1 VEAATALVLTGPRRL
16 ERRQLPLGDLEPGE
30 AWLRVEACGLC
41 GTDHEQFTGA
51 LPVGAPFIPGH
62 EIVGTIETITP
73 EARAARDLAAG
84 DRVAVEVFQACGT
97 CDPCRRGASM
107 LCARHGLRDMY
118 GGTPVD
124 VGPGLWGGYATHVVV
139 SRDARLHRVPA
150 SLDPVA
156 ATLFNPLGAGLR
168 WAVEL
173 PELEPGAVLAV
184 LGPGIR
190 GLCALVAARDAGAA
204 FVLVTGSGPADERRL
219 ALAEH
224 LGAVAV
230 DVTAEDPVAA
240 LRRDAGQLADVVVDV
255 TAAAPAAFGQ
265 ALALARPGGTVVV
278 AGTRG
283 AAVEGF
289 NPDLLVFKELRVLGA
304 RGVDTGA
311 YAAALRLLAHDTR
324 LTGLPARLAPLAVPD
339 VTELLEDLAHGHERP
354 LRAVI
359 VPGADPPPSPALAP

>member
-1 VEAATALVLTGPRRL
+1 MESATALVLTGPRRL
-16 ERRQLPLGDLEPGE
+16 ERREVPLGDLAPGQ

-73 EARAARDLAAG
+73 EAEAARDLAAG

-97 CDPCRRGASM
+97 CEPCRRGASM
-107 LCARHGLRDMY
+107 LCSRHGLADMY
-118 GGTPVD
+118 GGTPID
-124 VGPGLWGGYATHVVV
+124 VAPGLWGGYATHVVL
-139 SRDARLHRVPA
+139 SSDARLHRVPA
-150 SLDPVA
+150 ALDPVA

-168 WAVEL
+168 WAVQL
-173 PELEPGAVLAV
+173 PKLEPDAVVAV

-219 ALAEH
+219 AVAREF
-224 LGAVAV
+224 GAVAV
-230 DVTAEDPVAA
+230 DVKTQDPVAV
-240 LRRDAGQLADVVVDV
+240 LRHDAGQLADVVVDV
-255 TAAAPAAFGQ
+255 TAAAPEAFRQ

-283 AAVEGF
+283 TAAVEGF

-304 RGVDTGA
+304 RGVDAEA
-311 YAAALRLLAHDTR
+311 YAAALRLLADDTR
-324 LTGLPARLAPLAVPD
+324 LTGLPSRVVPLAVPD
-339 VTELLEDLAHGHERP
+339 VTDLLDDLAHGHDRP

-359 VPGADPPPSPALAP
+359 APGAPPG